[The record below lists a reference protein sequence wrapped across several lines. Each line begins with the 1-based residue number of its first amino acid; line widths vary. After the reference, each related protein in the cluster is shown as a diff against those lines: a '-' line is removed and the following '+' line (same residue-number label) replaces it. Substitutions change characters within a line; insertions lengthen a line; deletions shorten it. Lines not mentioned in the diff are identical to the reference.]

1 MEVHIAAMTRRSRP
15 KMRWQAGAQTVC
27 LSAGYSTEGAQARRG
42 PSRISNATSKS
53 SWPQVTR
60 APTSPRSKLAYCKN
74 NPNLLAFGR
83 GRALMAQAEK
93 ERLQAKGRL
102 RPQNSGV
109 LTNKHVF
116 RKGLKVT
123 TFVTVY
129 LYNSFMVN
137 DGFQSR

>member
-15 KMRWQAGAQTVC
+15 KMRWQAVPRRFVCRRATLRKGRRRAGVRRESRMRHQNQAGRRSLARPHRQEANSPTVK
-27 LSAGYSTEGAQARRG
+27 T
-42 PSRISNATSKS
+42 T
-53 SWPQVTR
+53 
-60 APTSPRSKLAYCKN
+60 PRTCS
-74 NPNLLAFGR
+74 FG

-116 RKGLKVT
+116 RPKRSKLQP
-123 TFVTVY
+123 
-129 LYNSFMVN
+129 L
-137 DGFQSR
+137 